1 MATETPAQVLKASKP
16 PVWPVFTGYA
26 VVILGSGLGTT
37 VLTVLITVVWSL
49 QFELTPAQAVER
61 LLVSSAYM
69 FTAGL
74 VSPVLLVVVSW
85 AICAHARVPLSTGL
99 QLGRTRAGYGEIAL
113 LALVTVGAGWA
124 ISSAMTLG
132 LGHEPITSKLIRE
145 SLDRASAPWRA
156 ALAVMV
162 IVIAPIT
169 EEGFFRGCLQPR
181 LRARWGAMPAIA
193 VTSALFGVIH
203 LHPAHMVMAAVI
215 GVGLGWTAERA
226 GGIRPAI
233 FAHACNNALALLPT
247 LLGMRSSTSNRLN
260 VVAMLIALAVVGGAI
275 WMVRRFYPLPN
286 ALQQAPAG
294 D

>member
-1 MATETPAQVLKASKP
+1 VASATPTPIAKTTQP
-16 PVWPVFTGYA
+16 PVWPVLTGYA
-26 VVILGSGLGTT
+26 VVIFGTVLGTI

-49 QFELTPAQAVER
+49 QFELTPAQVAER
-61 LLVSSAYM
+61 LRVSSAYM

-74 VSPVLLVVVSW
+74 VSPFLLVVVSW
-85 AICAHARVPLSTGL
+85 AICAHARVPLSKGL

-145 SLDRASAPWRA
+145 SLERASAPWKA

-162 IVIAPIT
+162 IVIAPVT
-169 EEGFFRGCLQPR
+169 EEGFFRGCLQSK
-181 LRARWGAMPAIA
+181 LRARWGAVPAIA

-203 LHPAHMVMAAVI
+203 LHPAHMLMAAVI

-247 LLGMRSSTSNRLN
+247 LLGIRSSSGNTIN
-260 VVAMLIALAVVGGAI
+260 VVAMAIAVAVVGGAI
-275 WMVRRFYPLPN
+275 WMVRRFYPLPS
-286 ALQQAPAG
+286 AVQAPQPG
-294 D
+294 K